1 MRTLRLHLSTLSY
14 RLNSMSRQ
22 STQSRLFSL
31 SSGNAV
37 MSRSDMLTPPPFAYS
52 KTLGKSP
59 DKAEKT
65 SLTPQTAKDSSV
77 RLPACPTGFLC
88 RIPKKPARAAGHLA
102 RAQTTAIRPSDS
114 PARPPKLTDIRLG
127 RLLRIQKATG
137 GGIGRSVRA
146 QKATGGDLGRSVR
159 SQKVTGGHLGRSV
172 RSQKPTGGDLGRSV
186 RIQKA
191 TGGGFGRLFRSQR
204 VSGKALG
211 RCSITQTAH
220 SRLNIKTRRIP

>member
-1 MRTLRLHLSTLSY
+1 MRLHLSTLSY

-22 STQSRLFSL
+22 STQSRLLSL

-37 MSRSDMLTPPPFAYS
+37 MSRSDMLTPPIAYS

-65 SLTPQTAKDSSV
+65 SLTPQTANDSSV

-88 RIPKKPARAAGHLA
+88 LLPRKPARAAGQLV
-102 RAQTTAIRPSDS
+102 RAQKTAIRPSDS
-114 PARPPKLTDIRLG
+114 PARSAKLTDIRLG
-127 RLLRIQKATG
+127 RLLRTQK
-137 GGIGRSVRA
+137 
-146 QKATGGDLGRSVR
+146 L
-159 SQKVTGGHLGRSV
+159 
-172 RSQKPTGGDLGRSV
+172 TGGDLGRSV
-186 RIQKA
+186 RIQKVTGGGIGRSLHA
-191 TGGGFGRLFRSQR
+191 QKVIGGDLGRSVRAQKVTGGGLGRSVRAQKPTGGGFGRLFRSQR

-220 SRLNIKTRRIP
+220 SRRNIKTRRIP